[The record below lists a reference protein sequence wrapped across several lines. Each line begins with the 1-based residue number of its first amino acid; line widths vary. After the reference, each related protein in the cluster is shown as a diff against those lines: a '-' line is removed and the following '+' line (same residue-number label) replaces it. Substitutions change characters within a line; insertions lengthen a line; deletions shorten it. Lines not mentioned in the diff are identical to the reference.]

1 MIVETGGA
9 ALPLGTTV
17 FIVYKDSYSGKVKLC
32 VETISKRTISLFE
45 SEHTYTSCAGVVSD
59 SYSGSSHKFMDSDVV
74 DMDGAYSF
82 SRVDPDGITAFI
94 NYANAVDTFDKLKKA
109 GGSDE

>member
-17 FIVYKDSYSGKVKLC
+17 FIVYEDSYSGKMKLC
-32 VETISKRTISLFE
+32 VETISERTVSMFE
-45 SEHTYTSCAGVVSD
+45 SEHAYTSCTGIVSD
-59 SYSGSSHKFMDSDVV
+59 SYSGYSHKFMDSDVA
-74 DMDGAYSF
+74 DFNGAYDY
-82 SRVDPDGITAFI
+82 SRVDPDGITVFL
-94 NYANAVDTFDKLKKA
+94 NYANAVDAFNRIEKA